1 MANTIKLKN
10 ASGSDPSASDLVVG
24 EVALRTD
31 NAALFTK
38 KDDGSVAQIGASGV
52 SDGDK
57 GDITVSNSGSIFTID
72 NGVVTSA
79 KLADGTIVNAD
90 INASAA
96 IAGTKISPNFG
107 SQDPTTTGKF
117 ITNSSSSG
125 DYVRLYAANG
135 TGKWDIYGNGANLR
149 ISDNDSAGSVVI
161 DTNLD
166 VGAGLDV
173 TGIVTATSHLDL
185 PDDAKVKLG
194 GSDELE
200 IFHNGSENVIDS
212 TSGNLDIIAAN
223 DTKAIRVHTDGTVDI
238 GFQADNVQL
247 RLGASSDL
255 KLFHDGNHS
264 RITNAT
270 GNLLLDNSSG
280 GDIYIDSGDDIFIRP
295 TGNSGLENGIKIIG
309 DGAVELYEDGTKR
322 FETTSTGVTISG
334 KTTSNDD
341 FLGGDNVVL
350 RLGNSYDLNLYHDS
364 TNSYISNITG
374 DLFINCLTGT
384 SDDIFLQA
392 SDNIFIKPA
401 SGEDGIKVL
410 SNGSVELYEDNVKR
424 IETTTSG
431 ANIVGNLTLSG
442 TVDGRDIASDGSKLD
457 GIASGATNVTNT
469 NQLTNG
475 AGFITATLT
484 NEQVQDIVGAMVS
497 SNSESGITVT
507 YQDSDGTLDF
517 SVGTL
522 NQNTTGNAAT
532 ATKLQSARTIA
543 GVSFDGSANISLNNN
558 AITNGAGYIT
568 SADGG
573 NAATVDGIDSSQF
586 LRSDTSDTCS
596 GAITFSSDCSFSG
609 GGGAVSIVANS
620 DISFASG
627 TWSGNH
633 TKIQHHSNRLYI
645 VGGSDGIRFRESG
658 TDRALIDGSGH
669 FLPGANNTYDLGS
682 SSTRWK
688 NIYTSDL
695 VLSNEGSK
703 NDVDATWGSYTIQEG
718 HHDLFLINKRTG
730 KKYKFNL
737 TEVN

>member
-57 GDITVSNSGSIFTID
+57 GDITVSNSGATFTID
-72 NGVVTSA
+72 NDAVTFA
-79 KLADGTIVNAD
+79 KMQN
-90 INASAA
+90 
-96 IAGTKISPNFG
+96 
-107 SQDPTTTGKF
+107 
-117 ITNSSSSG
+117 
-125 DYVRLYAANG
+125 
-135 TGKWDIYGNGANLR
+135 
-149 ISDNDSAGSVVI
+149 I
-161 DTNLD
+161 DTARILGRDTSGSGTVEQLTAAETRILLNIENGSTAD
-166 VGAGLDV
+166 QTASE
-173 TGIVTATSHLDL
+173 IVALVADQTIAPSTIDME
-185 PDDAKVKLG
+185 DNEKIKLG

-200 IFHNGSENVIDS
+200 IFHNGSENVNKIDS
-212 TSGNLDIIAAN
+212 TSGNLDIVAAN

-238 GFQADNVQL
+238 GFQTDNVQL
-247 RLGASSDL
+247 RFGASSDL
-255 KLFHDGNHS
+255 K
-264 RITNAT
+264 
-270 GNLLLDNSSG
+270 
-280 GDIYIDSGDDIFIRP
+280 IYHN
-295 TGNSGLENGIKIIG
+295 T
-309 DGAVELYEDGTKR
+309 
-322 FETTSTGVTISG
+322 
-334 KTTSNDD
+334 
-341 FLGGDNVVL
+341 
-350 RLGNSYDLNLYHDS
+350 H
-364 TNSYISNITG
+364 SYIENVTG

-424 IETTTSG
+424 LETSTSG
-431 ANIVGNLTLSG
+431 VNIIGGNVTNAVEITATGTHELYSYHDSGGVGWATGTGSSYGELLYLDENNSAIKLYAAGSRRATISSSGLNVTGNITLSG
-442 TVDGRDIASDGSKLD
+442 TVDGRDLATDGSKLD

-573 NAATVDGIDSSQF
+573 NAATLDGIDSSQF
-586 LRSDTSDTCS
+586 LRSDSADTAS
-596 GAITFSSDCSFSG
+596 GDITFS
-609 GGGAVSIVANS
+609 GGAGAATIAANS
-620 DISFASG
+620 DISFTTGSW
-627 TWSGNH
+627 TGNH
-633 TKIQHHSNRLYI
+633 CKIQHHSNALYI
-645 VGGSDGIRFRESG
+645 VGGTGGIYFREGG
-658 TDRALIDGSGH
+658 TDRVYIDGSGH
-669 FLPGANNTYDLGS
+669 LRPATNNTYDLGTS
-682 SSTRWK
+682 SARWR
-688 NIYTSDL
+688 NVYTSDL
-695 VLSNEGSK
+695 NLSNEGSK
-703 NDVDATWGSYTIQEG
+703 NDVDGTYGSYTIQEG
-718 HHDLFLINKRTG
+718 AEDLFLINRRNG